1 MRVFSA
7 STTGKYIIQITDCTS
22 FLVTLEEIRE
32 LRDALDNILDPTEE
46 NYK

>member
-1 MRVFSA
+1 MRIFSA

-22 FLVTLEEIRE
+22 FLVSLEEMRS
-32 LRDALDNILDPTEE
+32 LRDALDNIIDPSEE